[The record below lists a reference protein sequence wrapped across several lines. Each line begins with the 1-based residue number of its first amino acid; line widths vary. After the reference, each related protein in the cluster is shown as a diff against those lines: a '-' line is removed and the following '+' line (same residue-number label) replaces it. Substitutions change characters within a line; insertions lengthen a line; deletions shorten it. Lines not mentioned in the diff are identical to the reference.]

1 MKFYAFDSFKG
12 LPEIKGVDAKWFVTF
27 NGTTPQKGGI
37 VLLKYG
43 EVWHTAYIEKILEK
57 GVWVSETNYKK
68 GQYTERLIEWGD
80 KNVVK
85 YLYL

>member
-1 MKFYAFDSFKG
+1 M
-12 LPEIKGVDAKWFVTF
+12 
-27 NGTTPQKGGI
+27 
-37 VLLKYG
+37 LKYG